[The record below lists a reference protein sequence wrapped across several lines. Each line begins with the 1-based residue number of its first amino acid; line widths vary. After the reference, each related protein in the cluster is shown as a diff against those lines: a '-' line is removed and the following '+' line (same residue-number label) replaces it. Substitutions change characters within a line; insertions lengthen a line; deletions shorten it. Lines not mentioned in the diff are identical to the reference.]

1 MDFYVFDQDYALLG
15 ILASPISVTYTEKY
29 NDRGD
34 FQVNLPVDEINREL
48 IKSDN
53 VILFDKEKGIAGI
66 IGIISTDGE
75 TDDSPQ
81 IVAKGKLIEE
91 YIYRRIVWGLFSITE
106 TPEKIVHSM
115 LMTQVIS
122 PTDPNRAI
130 ADIVL
135 KASALAEVQKISY
148 QNTGGNVGDN
158 IASICA
164 SSGIGFRLSYHPS
177 DKQMLFELY
186 EGNDRTIEQRVL
198 PQALFST
205 EYENI
210 MSTSYNLNTQDMKN
224 VALVAGEDSGTD
236 RKTTSVGVASGKS
249 RREYFVDARDIQST
263 NSDGMTISAEDYIAL
278 LKQRGTEKL
287 ADVRESQSFDCTVNT
302 VGNIQYDQDYFLGDM
317 VTVYDSLL
325 NLQLNARISEVQHA
339 FTSFGEELYI
349 TFGFGPMTLT
359 KKLRLK
365 GV

>member
-1 MDFYVFDQDYALLG
+1 MDFYVFDQDYTLLG
-15 ILASPISVTYTEKY
+15 ILSSPISVTYTEKY
-29 NDRGD
+29 NDLGD
-34 FQVNLPVDEINREL
+34 FQVNLPVDKINREL

-66 IGIISTDGE
+66 IGIISSDGE
-75 TDDSPQ
+75 SDDSHQ

-91 YIYRRIVWGLFSITE
+91 YIYRRICWGLFSITE
-106 TPEKIVHSM
+106 TPESIIYTM
-115 LMTQVIS
+115 LTQQVIS
-122 PTDPNRAI
+122 PSDAKRAI
-130 ADIVL
+130 PDIVL
-135 KASALAEVQKISY
+135 GTAALADTEKVSY
-148 QNTGGNVGDN
+148 QNTGGNVGDS

-210 MSTSYNLNTQDMKN
+210 LSTSYNLNTQDMKN
-224 VALVAGEDSGTD
+224 VALVAGEDSGVD
-236 RKTTSVGVASGKS
+236 RKTTSVGVAYGKS

-302 VGNIQYDQDYFLGDM
+302 VGNIQYGQDYFLGDL

-339 FTSFGEELYI
+339 LTSFGEELYI

>member
-1 MDFYVFDQDYALLG
+1 MDFYVFDQDYTLLG

-29 NDRGD
+29 SDLGD
-34 FQVNLPVDEINREL
+34 FQVNLPVDKINREL

-66 IGIISTDGE
+66 IGIISSDGE
-75 TDDSPQ
+75 SDDSPQ

-91 YIYRRIVWGLFSITE
+91 YIYRRICWGLFSITE
-106 TPEKIVHSM
+106 TPESIIYNM
-115 LMTQVIS
+115 LTQQVIS
-122 PTDPNRAI
+122 PSDAERAI
-130 ADIVL
+130 PDIVL
-135 KASALAEVQKISY
+135 GTAALADTEKVSY
-148 QNTGGNVGDN
+148 QNTGGNVGDS

-177 DKQMLFELY
+177 NKQMLFELY

-210 MSTSYNLNTQDMKN
+210 LSTSYNLNTQDMKN
-224 VALVAGEDSGTD
+224 VALVAGEDSGAN

-302 VGNIQYDQDYFLGDM
+302 VGNIQYNQDYFLGDM

>member
-1 MDFYVFDQDYALLG
+1 MDFYVFDSNYTLLG

-29 NDRGD
+29 NDLGD
-34 FQVNLPVDEINREL
+34 FQVNLPVDQINREL

-53 VILFDKEKGIAGI
+53 IILFDKDKGIAGI
-66 IGIISTDGE
+66 IGIISSDGE

-91 YIYRRIVWGLFSITE
+91 YIYRRICWGLFSITE
-106 TPEKIVHSM
+106 TSENIIYNM

-122 PTDPNRAI
+122 PSDAARAI
-130 ADIVL
+130 PDITV
-135 KASALAEVQKISY
+135 KTVALANSERISY
-148 QNTGGNVGDN
+148 QNTGGNVGDS
-158 IASICA
+158 IASICV
-164 SSGIGFRLSYHPS
+164 SSGMGFRLSYHPS

-186 EGNDRTIEQRVL
+186 KGNDRTIEQRIL

-210 MSTSYNLNTQDMKN
+210 LSTSYNLNTQDMKN
-224 VALVAGEDSGTD
+224 VALVAGEDSSTN
-236 RKTTSVGVASGKS
+236 RKTTSVGTASGKS

-263 NSDGMTISAEDYIAL
+263 NSDGMTISTEDYIAL

-302 VGNIQYDQDYFLGDM
+302 VGNIQYDKDYFLGDM
-317 VTVYDSLL
+317 VTIYDSLL
-325 NLQLNARISEVQHA
+325 DLQLNARISEVQHA

>member
-1 MDFYVFDQDYALLG
+1 MDFYVFDQDYTLLG

-29 NDRGD
+29 NDLGD
-34 FQVNLPVDEINREL
+34 FQVNLPVDKINREL

-66 IGIISTDGE
+66 IGIISSDGE
-75 TDDSPQ
+75 SDDSPQ

-91 YIYRRIVWGLFSITE
+91 YIYRRICWGLFSITE
-106 TPEKIVHSM
+106 TPESIIYSM
-115 LMTQVIS
+115 LTQQVIS
-122 PTDPNRAI
+122 PSDAERAI
-130 ADIVL
+130 PDIVL
-135 KASALAEVQKISY
+135 GTAALADTEKVSY
-148 QNTGGNVGDN
+148 QNTGGNVGDS

-177 DKQMLFELY
+177 NKQMLFELY

-210 MSTSYNLNTQDMKN
+210 LSTSYNLNTQDMKN
-224 VALVAGEDSGTD
+224 VALVAGEDSGVD

-287 ADVRESQSFDCTVNT
+287 ADVRESQSFDCTINT
-302 VGNIQYDQDYFLGDM
+302 VGNIQYNQDYFLGDM